1 MLTYSFPKEL
11 SGASYFGS
19 TGPYLY
25 RLQTLLLLTGH
36 GVVTMNGRAIKLCN
50 DFMGVPVRQSGGF
63 KISELVEKI
72 PGCTNG
78 QFRLLLR
85 NAATKNLVI
94 HQNIATEAMHCIAH
108 YESGSFIASFV
119 HLYRLIEH
127 AALYLPL
134 ISVVTKGVNGNTFT
148 QYKEVIDNKARSDLS
163 ILKNFSLKILD
174 QNLGASV
181 ARFSFSGTLKPGSN
195 FQLMRRLVGK
205 DQVFNLGADYVEIQ
219 YRITDRLIVEF
230 RNQFFHYLYHERN
243 ISLQDLDDPNE
254 FLQVCMPHFISY
266 FSFLFREL
274 LIAEW
279 ELWA

>member
-1 MLTYSFPKEL
+1 MLVYSCPKEL

-36 GVVTMNGRAIKLCN
+36 GVITTNGGAVKLRN
-50 DFMGVPVRQSGGF
+50 DFMGVPVQPSSDFRIN
-63 KISELVEKI
+63 KLVVKI
-72 PGCTNG
+72 PDCTNH

-85 NAATKNLVI
+85 NAATKNVAI
-94 HQNIATEAMHCIAH
+94 HQNIAAEVMHCIAH

-134 ISVVTKGVNGNTFT
+134 VSIVTKGVNGNTFS
-148 QYKEVIDNKARSDLS
+148 QYKEVIDNKAKSDLS
-163 ILKNFSLKILD
+163 VLKNFSLKILD
-174 QNLGASV
+174 QNLAASV
-181 ARFSFSGTLKPGSN
+181 ARFSFSSTLKPGEN
-195 FQLMRRLVGK
+195 FRLMQRLVGES
-205 DQVFNLGADYVEIQ
+205 QVFSLGADYVEIQ
-219 YRITDRLIVEF
+219 YRRMDRLIVEF